1 MRHFL
6 EILQLATRTE
16 QDRMANASLNEST
29 SMRKPEMPGEG
40 NVRSA
45 TTRSTRRRLSLPFHP
60 SEIRFKSCRPCRSPY
75 FTILDRHGS
84 ATNEINKK
92 KKSKREKNNEKRLI
106 HQFCVSVSALLCSG
120 STNFLVSYQIVYV
133 FSSGGWGILL
143 LLVHH

>member
-1 MRHFL
+1 M

-60 SEIRFKSCRPCRSPY
+60 SEIRFKSCRPCRSSY
-75 FTILDRHGS
+75 FAILDRHGS

-92 KKSKREKNNEKRLI
+92 KSKREKNNEKKTHSSVL
-106 HQFCVSVSALLCSG
+106 CVCFGIALLWVDQLFSVLPNCLRILFGRLGDPAPACS
-120 STNFLVSYQIVYV
+120 SLNVY
-133 FSSGGWGILL
+133 
-143 LLVHH
+143 